1 MCVRGVVWAILGDGN
16 RDQMKVHAGHSRK
29 AVRAL
34 FGLVC
39 SSCPGLCWSLGL
51 VCGGVASFPAVPVDV
66 GRSQLHGFYWLLLIS
81 SKFQSCPRSVV
92 IPHVLSLVPSMG
104 SVSCQKS

>member
-1 MCVRGVVWAILGDGN
+1 
-16 RDQMKVHAGHSRK
+16 MKVHAGHSRK

-51 VCGGVASFPAVPVDV
+51 VCGGLPAFQQPPWMLVFSAAWV
-66 GRSQLHGFYWLLLIS
+66 LLAPSDRPLNS
-81 SKFQSCPRSVV
+81 
-92 IPHVLSLVPSMG
+92 SLVHRA
-104 SVSCQKS
+104 